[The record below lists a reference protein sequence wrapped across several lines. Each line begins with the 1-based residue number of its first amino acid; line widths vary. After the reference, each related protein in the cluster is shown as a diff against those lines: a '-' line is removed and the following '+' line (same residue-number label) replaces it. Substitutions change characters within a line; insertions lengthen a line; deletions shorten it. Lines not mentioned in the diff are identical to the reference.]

1 MESDLVFPKCKIL
14 MTVMNSVILMNNI
27 RVRDASSSQSHG
39 NQE

>member
-1 MESDLVFPKCKIL
+1 MESDLAFPKCKIL

-27 RVRDASSSQSHG
+27 RVRDASSSQSNG